1 MMQLENI
8 KALGFKQMHQMQ
20 IDSLLDFVATT
31 INLAA
36 SIGDEEILEEIEAQ
50 SDELIKMFGGKGL
63 FVTVTTGELVVREIN
78 THPNN
83 GKR

>member
-50 SDELIKMFGGKGL
+50 SDELIKMFGGNGL
-63 FVTVTTGELVVREIN
+63 LVTLESGSL
-78 THPNN
+78 
-83 GKR
+83 

>member
-31 INLAA
+31 INIAA

-50 SDELIKMFGGKGL
+50 SDELIKMFGGNGL
-63 FVTVTTGELVVREIN
+63 LVTLESGSL
-78 THPNN
+78 
-83 GKR
+83 

>member
-1 MMQLENI
+1 
-8 KALGFKQMHQMQ
+8 MQ

-50 SDELIKMFGGKGL
+50 SDELIKMFGGNGL
-63 FVTVTTGELVVREIN
+63 LVTLESGSL
-78 THPNN
+78 
-83 GKR
+83 

>member
-8 KALGFKQMHQMQ
+8 KALGFKEMHQMQ

-31 INLAA
+31 INIAA

-50 SDELIKMFGGKGL
+50 SDELIKMFGGNGL
-63 FVTVTTGELVVREIN
+63 LVTLESGSL
-78 THPNN
+78 
-83 GKR
+83 

>member
-20 IDSLLDFVATT
+20 IDSLLDFGATT

-50 SDELIKMFGGKGL
+50 SDELIKMFGGNGL
-63 FVTVTTGELVVREIN
+63 LVTLESGSL
-78 THPNN
+78 
-83 GKR
+83 

>member
-50 SDELIKMFGGKGL
+50 SDERIKMFGGNGRL
-63 FVTVTTGELVVREIN
+63 VTLESGSL
-78 THPNN
+78 
-83 GKR
+83 